1 MKPLVFFLL
10 GLFAGPQQAV
20 FRSGADLV
28 RFDVR
33 VTDGSGRPL
42 RDLRPEEFEIVED
55 GTPRPILLFQH
66 IDEPAGTYAEAALRS
81 VSAEVSSNRGA
92 PRGHL
97 YLLVFDQS
105 HITPGNEQIAR
116 HAADAF
122 IKSRVRPS
130 DRIAIVGVPGPGP
143 QMGFTA
149 DRTRAVAELLKVR
162 GSLERNQTTPV
173 GKLSVHEAYEAAA
186 GNDAV
191 ISNILTRQSGDL
203 SADVGAAPAG
213 TEGAAVD
220 RAARKSQEDPS
231 VMRRVIQ
238 ENARNIVAHADA
250 EARDSLQR
258 LTDVIA
264 QYSVIEGRKTVV
276 FFSEGFHQQNVSREL
291 EQVEAAAAESYAV
304 FYAFDLNRRQN
315 TIDQAILP
323 STTEASEIQ
332 ARTEPLG
339 SLAAATDGA
348 LVIDAASHLDAAI
361 NRIADQAQ
369 DYYLLGFTPSAAAL
383 SARGQYRRVS
393 VRVTR
398 PGAHV
403 SARTGYAAPKSNVPM
418 DRRKTI
424 DAALAAPFAQQ
435 ALRVEYTTYTLRSDN
450 AGRAR
455 VLLSLEAD
463 LPVSDAT
470 HDSADVVFLVRD
482 ARDGRVVASGT
493 DTMPLPSTAAD
504 GSATGIGTYRVHFEV
519 PPGAYMMRT
528 VVREPGGLVGS
539 ADRRLDVRGLSGP
552 DVTVGDV
559 ILGSV
564 TGGLPVRARAYA
576 QDGLTGLLEAYGRS
590 PEQLQTLTVTA
601 ALVPVGPGTSG
612 QAVATVRADLG
623 ETMSAGSGVVR
634 RATFA
639 VPLTGVSPGA
649 YQARVKIT
657 AGSEAVADLTR
668 ELEVVAGSRPLPPP
682 PSVVAPSDLP
692 GGTAGTGPPPI
703 RSADILN
710 GDFVRSARAA
720 FRASTAPAAVRA
732 TKGFELFAE
741 GNYAS
746 AAAVLSEALK
756 LDQTSAATAFVL
768 GWAYE
773 EAGDRRQAIGA
784 WRAAAMIDP
793 KMVPAHLALA
803 DGYLRMSER
812 ALAEQAVRAGLTAMP
827 DSPELLAKLAQI
839 QGKS

>member
-1 MKPLVFFLL
+1 VRILGPVLLVAALS
-10 GLFAGPQQAV
+10 AQQPI

-33 VTDGSGRPL
+33 VTDASGKPL
-42 RDLRPEEFEIVED
+42 RDLRLEEFEIVED
-55 GTPRPILLFQH
+55 GAPRPILLFQH
-66 IDEPAGTYAEAALRS
+66 MEEPAGTYAQAALRS

-97 YLLVFDQS
+97 YLLVFDQA
-105 HITPGNEQIAR
+105 HIAPGNEQIAR
-116 HAADAF
+116 RAADAF

-130 DRIAIVGVPGPGP
+130 DRIAIVGIPGPGP

-149 DRTRAVAELLKVR
+149 DRTRAAAELLKVR
-162 GSLERNQTTPV
+162 GSLERTVTTPA

-191 ISNILTRQSGDL
+191 ITGILTRQSGDL
-203 SADVGAAPAG
+203 TADVGAAPAG
-213 TEGAAVD
+213 TEGASVD
-220 RAARKSQEDPS
+220 RAVRKAQEDPS
-231 VMRRVIQ
+231 VMRRVIT

-250 EARDSLQR
+250 DARDSLQR

-264 QYSVIEGRKTVV
+264 QYSVIEGRKTVI

-304 FYAFDLNRRQN
+304 FYAFDLNRRQSN
-315 TIDQAILP
+315 IDQALMA

-339 SLAAATDGA
+339 SLAAETDGA
-348 LVIDAASHLDAAI
+348 LIIDAASHLDAAI

-369 DYYLLGFTPSAAAL
+369 DYYLVGFTPSAAAL
-383 SARGQYRRVS
+383 SARGHYRRVS
-393 VRVTR
+393 VRVKR

-403 SARTGYAAPKSNVPM
+403 SARTGYAAPKSSAPM
-418 DRRKTI
+418 DRRRTI

-463 LPVSDAT
+463 LPVSPVSNDA

-493 DTMPLPSTAAD
+493 DTMRLPATASD
-504 GSATGIGTYRVHFEV
+504 GSATGVGTYRVHFEV
-519 PPGAYMMRT
+519 PPGSYMMRT
-528 VVREPGGLVGS
+528 VVHEPGGLVGS
-539 ADRRLDVRGLSGP
+539 ADRKLDVRGLSGP

-590 PEQLQTLTVTA
+590 PDQLQALTVTA
-601 ALVPVGPGTSG
+601 ALVPVGPAGNDRP
-612 QAVATVRADLG
+612 VATVRADLG
-623 ETMSAGSGVVR
+623 DTMSAGTGVIR

-639 VPLTGVSPGA
+639 VPLTDVTPGA
-649 YQARVKIT
+649 YIARVKVT

-668 ELEVVAGSRPLPPP
+668 ELEVVPGSRPLPPP
-682 PSVVAPSDLP
+682 PAELVFHPRDVLA
-692 GGTAGTGPPPI
+692 
-703 RSADILN
+703 
-710 GDFVRSARAA
+710 GDFVRVARAA
-720 FRASTAPAAVRA
+720 MRASTMAAAVRA
-732 TKGFELFAE
+732 TKGFDLFAQADY
-741 GNYAS
+741 G
-746 AAAVLSEALK
+746 AAATELSEALK

-784 WRAAAMIDP
+784 WRAAATIDP

-812 ALAEQAVRAGLTAMP
+812 ALAEQAIRTGLTAMP
-827 DSPELLAKLAQI
+827 GSPELVAKLAQI